1 MDQND
6 VLKTTGEEEGKE
18 ESTNMMEAL
27 LAEEGLTIDFP
38 KRGEIRKGTI
48 ASISDGQILVSVR
61 AKSEGILAGKELD
74 SIDDETVESW
84 EVGDEI
90 KVFVVTP
97 EDSNGNLILSLTRA
111 LEEENWQT
119 AEELLESD
127 ESFLSK
133 IEGYNKGGL
142 LVPLGTIRGF
152 VPASQIGLGRR
163 LTITG
168 NSPDERYSEMVGEE
182 IEVCVIEVDR
192 ERRRLILSERAA
204 SSETRD
210 SIKERVIEELEEGEV
225 RTGRVTSLADFG
237 AFVNINGADGLVH
250 LSELSWE
257 HINHPSEV
265 LEVGQEVEVKVIS
278 IDQDRK
284 RIGLS
289 IRRLK
294 DDPWD
299 DQIEVLTEGQLVEGK
314 ITRLTNFGA
323 FARLL
328 LDGIEGDLEG
338 LIHISEISERRIEHP
353 KEILNEGEVVT
364 LRIIKI
370 EEDTHRIG
378 LSMRRV
384 DSPAYTDLDWKTL
397 TDEFDVEDLSEELS
411 EAKEKAEE
419 TAEDLVEE
427 AKEKVEE
434 TKEQADEDIEDSAEE
449 AKEKVD
455 ETLEKAK
462 DTKELVEETVEDLA
476 DDAEEQVE
484 ETLEKVKKTKE
495 QVEETVEDLAD
506 DTEEKVDETLE
517 KVKDTKEQ
525 AEETVEDLANDAEE
539 QVEETLEK
547 AKDTK
552 EQAEE
557 TVEDIADDAEEQ
569 VEEALEK
576 VKETKEQV
584 EETVEDLAD
593 DTEELVDEAVEDVKA
608 ELEPEDSSEKEK
620 AE

>member
-6 VLKTTGEEEGKE
+6 VVKTTGEDENQDEPMNK
-18 ESTNMMEAL
+18 MAAL

-38 KRGEIRKGTI
+38 TRGETRKGTI
-48 ASISDGQILVSVR
+48 ASISDGQILVSVG

-74 SIDDETVESW
+74 SIDDETLESF

-90 KVFVVTP
+90 TVYVVNP
-97 EDSNGNLILSLTRA
+97 EDSNGNLILSYTRA
-111 LEEENWQT
+111 LEEKNWQT
-119 AEELLESD
+119 AEELLESE
-127 ESFLSK
+127 ESYDSK

-168 NSPDERYSEMVGEE
+168 NSPEERYAEMVGEE

-192 ERRRLILSERAA
+192 DRRRLILSERAA

-210 SIKERVIEELEEGEV
+210 SIKERVIEELEEGEI

-250 LSELSWE
+250 LSELSWD
-257 HINHPSEV
+257 HVNHPSEV
-265 LEVGQEVEVKVIS
+265 LEVGQEVKVKVIS
-278 IDQDRK
+278 IDVDRK

-299 DQIEVLTEGQLVEGK
+299 DQIEDLTEGQLVEGK

-328 LDGIEGDLEG
+328 LEDVEGDLEG

-353 KEILNEGEVVT
+353 KEVLQEGDVVT

-397 TDEFDVEDLSEELS
+397 TDEFDVEELS
-411 EAKEKAEE
+411 DELIEEVEAAE
-419 TAEDLVEE
+419 A
-427 AKEKVEE
+427 
-434 TKEQADEDIEDSAEE
+434 AEE
-449 AKEKVD
+449 AETSEEETEEVEAEAKTEEVEAEAETEDVD
-455 ETLEKAK
+455 AEAETEDVEAEAETEEVEAEAETEEVEAEAETEEVEAEAEAEAETEEAV
-462 DTKELVEETVEDLA
+462 DTVEE
-476 DDAEEQVE
+476 E
-484 ETLEKVKKTKE
+484 ETT
-495 QVEETVEDLAD
+495 EETEESDE
-506 DTEEKVDETLE
+506 EEKDE
-517 KVKDTKEQ
+517 
-525 AEETVEDLANDAEE
+525 
-539 QVEETLEK
+539 
-547 AKDTK
+547 
-552 EQAEE
+552 
-557 TVEDIADDAEEQ
+557 
-569 VEEALEK
+569 
-576 VKETKEQV
+576 
-584 EETVEDLAD
+584 
-593 DTEELVDEAVEDVKA
+593 
-608 ELEPEDSSEKEK
+608 
-620 AE
+620 